1 MLSQAQDPVPPG
13 AYSTR
18 TRSGPLRVLPT
29 SPATPVLPNKTGQPI
44 VIGNDH
50 QDLRAHRVTPDVP
63 HFAEASAGSRM
74 GPLEKSAGFLHDLS
88 QLLCAMDHG
97 FQGQTPLTQPA
108 AERVLYRALADV
120 ADANSGTAIDSI
132 ARYVTDFDELGSII
146 EEIEIELNGIP
157 GFQFRKSQAAAS
169 IITAPRAAHHDVL
182 IWLLQ
187 SGFVVTGIEHSLTQE
202 GRREEEGGREE
213 DGSFL
218 VPLHRPRFPPTPLP
232 FIHSFAC

>member
-74 GPLEKSAGFLHDLS
+74 GPRTHRMISALFRPVARGNSPLGNSPAATVDAVVRDSHEALPARSAGSTHCWQGNAKSSPTRRIFLPLASQSHRQARVPVTRANGCLMRRAVRSEKMSSLYNDVTRVTTVGLATAVATSLS
-88 QLLCAMDHG
+88 VSLCVIVCHCC
-97 FQGQTPLTQPA
+97 
-108 AERVLYRALADV
+108 
-120 ADANSGTAIDSI
+120 
-132 ARYVTDFDELGSII
+132 
-146 EEIEIELNGIP
+146 
-157 GFQFRKSQAAAS
+157 
-169 IITAPRAAHHDVL
+169 
-182 IWLLQ
+182 
-187 SGFVVTGIEHSLTQE
+187 SL
-202 GRREEEGGREE
+202 R
-213 DGSFL
+213 
-218 VPLHRPRFPPTPLP
+218 
-232 FIHSFAC
+232 